1 MSDYLIKSLVDN
13 DQFRAYAVDATE
25 LVREAQRRHDTWAAS
40 SAALGRSLV
49 ATLLLSSSV
58 LKGEETMTVR
68 INGGGPV
75 GGIVIDGNAKGTVKG
90 YLQEPH
96 VNLPLNDHHK
106 IDVSKAVGVNGFLSV
121 TKDLGLDQPYTG
133 QVPLASGEIGDD
145 FTFYLAQSEQIPSA
159 VGVSVFVNEDNSI
172 QVAGGFLIQVM
183 PDASDDAIAHLEKRL
198 KEVPMVSELLLA
210 GQKPEDMLN
219 LLFGEDNVNL
229 LDKMPVAFKCDCS
242 KSEFAKAL
250 ASLPTNQLETLIN
263 EDHHAET
270 VCHFCRNK
278 YQFSEDELKTILAS
292 KKAK

>member
-121 TKDLGLDQPYTG
+121 TKDLGLDQPILGRYRSL
-133 QVPLASGEIGDD
+133 QAR
-145 FTFYLAQSEQIPSA
+145 SA
-159 VGVSVFVNEDNSI
+159 MISRSILLSLNKFHQLLGFRSLLTKIIQFRLRVVS
-172 QVAGGFLIQVM
+172 
-183 PDASDDAIAHLEKRL
+183 
-198 KEVPMVSELLLA
+198 
-210 GQKPEDMLN
+210 
-219 LLFGEDNVNL
+219 
-229 LDKMPVAFKCDCS
+229 
-242 KSEFAKAL
+242 
-250 ASLPTNQLETLIN
+250 
-263 EDHHAET
+263 
-270 VCHFCRNK
+270 
-278 YQFSEDELKTILAS
+278 
-292 KKAK
+292 